1 MDPFSI
7 IVGTAGLL
15 DVCFRVASYLVDV
28 KAAAGQIDEGL
39 ATLSREIDSLIL
51 VNQSLGEWA
60 RESQTLDGLSQADSR
75 RLQSLWQ
82 NVGTMIQ
89 GCRQTVEKLEVL
101 MSAISGKKGRKF
113 LAKLDGIKKQLRKQ
127 SEEKEFIEV
136 HRQLSS
142 YHGNLQLLLTI
153 ICT

>member
-1 MDPFSI
+1 
-7 IVGTAGLL
+7 
-15 DVCFRVASYLVDV
+15 
-28 KAAAGQIDEGL
+28 
-39 ATLSREIDSLIL
+39 
-51 VNQSLGEWA
+51 
-60 RESQTLDGLSQADSR
+60 
-75 RLQSLWQ
+75 
-82 NVGTMIQ
+82 
-89 GCRQTVEKLEVL
+89 

-127 SEEKEFIEV
+127 SKEKEFIEV